1 MWYRRAPIL
10 IARGNAARHIYSTL
24 ILNRRP
30 ASFFIIACYSMH
42 NFVFFLIILIPVT
55 GFLLE
60 RYLEYL
66 NAGMRS
72 EILPDKLKGICDREE
87 YRKTQLYEKDNL
99 KLSFW
104 SSSFNLIIII
114 TMIAAGGFAILDD
127 FVRSL
132 GLNNVV
138 IALVFFGIIGFASEL
153 INLPFGWYDTF
164 VIEKKYGFNTMTN
177 RTFITDHLK
186 SWFIALL
193 VGIPVLGLITWIYY
207 KTGKGF
213 WLYAWGLITV
223 FSVFINFFYS
233 EWIVPLFNKQTPLID
248 SPLRTKIEAFAEKAG
263 FRLKNIYVI
272 DGSKRS
278 TKANAYFSGFGSKKR
293 IVLFDTL
300 IKEMSDEEIVAVLA
314 HEIGHYKKKHVVRSL
329 ISSVLLT
336 GLMLFLFSL
345 VVDSPLLSGAMGAR
359 TPSFHMGLIVFGILY
374 SPLSLI
380 IGLVTN
386 YVSRK
391 NEFEADKFVYDN
403 YEPGQACQCTEKT
416 GCKESV
422 EHASSSGICFFPL
435 FSPATAG
442 PDWLNWNEF
451 LYCGLRNWD
460 CGFYVKFAFRNPKSK
475 I

>member
-1 MWYRRAPIL
+1 
-10 IARGNAARHIYSTL
+10 
-24 ILNRRP
+24 
-30 ASFFIIACYSMH
+30 MH
-42 NFVFFLIILIPVT
+42 NFVFFLIILIPIT

-60 RYLEYL
+60 RYLQYL

-72 EILPDKLKGICDREE
+72 EILPDKLKGICDQEE

-114 TMIAAGGFAILDD
+114 AMIAAGGFALVDV
-127 FVRSL
+127 FARSFS
-132 GLNNVV
+132 GSNVV
-138 IALVFFGIIGFASEL
+138 IALIFFGIIGFASEL

-164 VIEKKYGFNTMTN
+164 VIEKKYGFNTMTT
-177 RTFITDHLK
+177 RTFITDQLK

-213 WLYAWGLITV
+213 WLYAWGLITA
-223 FSVFINFFYS
+223 FSLFINFFYS
-233 EWIVPLFNKQTPLID
+233 EWIVPLFNRQTPLIE
-248 SPLRTKIEAFAEKAG
+248 SPLRTKIEEFTKKAG

-293 IVLFDTL
+293 IVLYDTL
-300 IKEMSDEEIVAVLA
+300 IREMPDEEIVAVLA
-314 HEIGHYKKKHVVRSL
+314 HEVGHYKKKHVVRSL
-329 ISSVLLT
+329 ISSIFLT

-345 VVDSPLLSGAMGAR
+345 VVESPLLSRAMGVE

-380 IGLVTN
+380 IGLVTY

-403 YEPGQACQCTEKT
+403 YEPGKLAAALK
-416 GCKESV
+416 KLAVKNLSNMLPHPAYV
-422 EHASSSGICFFPL
+422 FFHYSHPPL
-435 FSPATAG
+435 LARLAK
-442 PDWLNWNEF
+442 LE
-451 LYCGLRNWD
+451 
-460 CGFYVKFAFRNPKSK
+460 
-475 I
+475 